1 MGSHIH
7 QQFPYPLIWLWPVSF
22 CYMVTSISQFVI
34 ASTAIHYSSSWTP
47 SLSEWKHIAICS
59 FLALVCCNFRHIVMW
74 CDVIYLLP
82 VRSPVSTKCFP
93 WFLVALKPKKQRWL
107 YPSTALAEL
116 ILHCMGYGSLLFIVL
131 IFRVQIPFCKTTIS
145 FSNPALLLMVSHD
158 LTRHTCLDA
167 SGTFCQ
173 RQECI
178 CLFSRYLY
186 NYCGFII

>member
-1 MGSHIH
+1 MACIPPNPRRVGYKDLIHGPLYMGSHIH

-107 YPSTALAEL
+107 YPSTAQAKL
-116 ILHCMGYGSLLFIVL
+116 ILHGLWLLAVHSVNI
-131 IFRVQIPFCKTTIS
+131 
-145 FSNPALLLMVSHD
+145 
-158 LTRHTCLDA
+158 
-167 SGTFCQ
+167 
-173 RQECI
+173 
-178 CLFSRYLY
+178 
-186 NYCGFII
+186 